1 MSRYFCEQCN
11 SLQDATRSIELS
23 QLPPVLHVS
32 LLRFVFDPATME
44 RKKSKHVVSFPPT
57 IDMAPFLGR
66 QDAPAPSVPS
76 PQQIYQLRGV
86 LLHKGASAYHG
97 HYQAEIHDDSSV
109 TFFFHGTASHVC
121 SRVKKW
127 FSFNDEIVTEMKT
140 PFVTKKGATSA

>member
-1 MSRYFCEQCN
+1 
-11 SLQDATRSIELS
+11 
-23 QLPPVLHVS
+23 
-32 LLRFVFDPATME
+32 
-44 RKKSKHVVSFPPT
+44 VVSFPPT